1 MSASFTLICGP
12 ELNGQLDSLKWPD
25 DGLLPLI
32 VQHAVSGKVLMQGF
46 ANADAIRETV
56 CSGKVTFFSRSK
68 QRLWTKGE
76 SSGHFLKL
84 QSLAVDCDSD
94 SLLALALPD
103 GPTCHVGTETCWHDD
118 NTNAPALS
126 FLTDLEA
133 VIASRQHADPESS
146 YTAKLFA
153 RGVKRIAQKVGEEGV
168 ESALA
173 AMVGDREELKNEAA
187 DLIFHLL
194 VLLRSQD
201 LQLADVIEIL
211 KQRHRQ

>member
-1 MSASFTLICGP
+1 MSFVLDANAPLP
-12 ELNGQLDSLKWPD
+12 DQLEQLKWPA

-46 ANADAIRETV
+46 ANSEAVSTTLQ
-56 CSGKVTFFSRSK
+56 SGRVTFFSRSK
-68 QRLWTKGE
+68 NRLWTKGE

-84 QSLAVDCDSD
+84 QSLSADCDRD

-103 GPTCHVGTETCWHDD
+103 GPTCHVGTETCWHDAHS
-118 NTNAPALS
+118 NAPALS

-133 VIASRQHADPESS
+133 VIASRQHADPKSS
-146 YTAKLFA
+146 YTASLFA

-173 AMVGDREELKNEAA
+173 AMAGDREELKNEAA

-201 LQLADVIEIL
+201 LQLNDVIDVL
-211 KQRHRQ
+211 KARHQK

>member
-1 MSASFTLICGP
+1 MSFVLDANAPLP
-12 ELNGQLDSLKWPD
+12 DQLEQLKWPA

-46 ANADAIRETV
+46 ANSEALATTLQ
-56 CSGKVTFFSRSK
+56 SGRVTFFSRSK
-68 QRLWTKGE
+68 NRLWTKGE
-76 SSGHFLKL
+76 SSGHFLQL
-84 QSLAVDCDSD
+84 QSLSADCDRD

-103 GPTCHVGTETCWHDD
+103 GPTCHVGTETCWHDPHS
-118 NTNAPALS
+118 NAPALS

-133 VIASRQHADPESS
+133 VIASRQHADPKSS
-146 YTAKLFA
+146 YTASLFA

-173 AMVGDREELKNEAA
+173 AMAGDREELKNEAA

-201 LQLADVIEIL
+201 LALNDVIDIL
-211 KQRHRQ
+211 KARHQQ

>member
-1 MSASFTLICGP
+1 MSFVLDPTAPLP
-12 ELNGQLDSLKWPD
+12 DQLEQLKWPA

-46 ANADAIRETV
+46 ANSEAVSTTLQ
-56 CSGKVTFFSRSK
+56 SGRVTFFSRSK
-68 QRLWTKGE
+68 NRLWTKGE
-76 SSGHFLKL
+76 SSGHFLQL
-84 QSLAVDCDSD
+84 QSLSADCDRD

-103 GPTCHVGTETCWHDD
+103 GPTCHVGTETCWHDAHS
-118 NTNAPALS
+118 NAPALS

-133 VIASRQHADPESS
+133 VIASRQHADPKSS
-146 YTAKLFA
+146 YTASLFA

-173 AMVGDREELKNEAA
+173 AMAGDREELKNEAA

-201 LQLADVIEIL
+201 LQLNDVIDVL
-211 KQRHRQ
+211 KARHQK

>member
-1 MSASFTLICGP
+1 MSFVLDANAPLP
-12 ELNGQLDSLKWPD
+12 DQLELLKWPA

-46 ANADAIRETV
+46 ANSEAVATTLQ
-56 CSGKVTFFSRSK
+56 SGRITFFSRSK
-68 QRLWTKGE
+68 NRLWTKGE
-76 SSGHFLKL
+76 SSGHFLQL
-84 QSLAVDCDSD
+84 QSLSADCDRD

-103 GPTCHVGTETCWHDD
+103 GPTCHVGTETCWHDAQR
-118 NTNAPALS
+118 NAPALS
-126 FLTDLEA
+126 FLTDLET
-133 VIASRQHADPESS
+133 VIAARQHADPKSS
-146 YTAKLFA
+146 YTASLFA

-173 AMVGDREELKNEAA
+173 AMAGDREELKNEAA

-201 LQLADVIEIL
+201 LQLKDVIDVL
-211 KQRHRQ
+211 KARHQQ

>member
-1 MSASFTLICGP
+1 MSSIVD
-12 ELNGQLDSLKWPD
+12 NDSIEQLKWPA

-32 VQHAVSGKVLMQGF
+32 VQHAISGKVLMQGY
-46 ANADAIRETV
+46 ANSDALRQTLKT
-56 CSGKVTFFSRSK
+56 GQVTFFSRSK

-76 SSGHFLKL
+76 SSGHFLTLK
-84 QSLAVDCDSD
+84 SLSADCDAD

-103 GPTCHVGTETCWHDD
+103 GPTCHLGTETCWDS
-118 NTNAPALS
+118 NTAGDANSPSLS

-133 VIASRQHADPESS
+133 VIAERQHADPKSS
-146 YTAKLFA
+146 YTASLFA

-173 AMVGDREELKNEAA
+173 AMAGDREELKNEAA

-201 LQLADVIEIL
+201 LQLNDVIEVL
-211 KQRHRQ
+211 KSRHQ

>member
-1 MSASFTLICGP
+1 MSFVLDANAALP
-12 ELNGQLDSLKWPD
+12 DQLEQLKWPA

-46 ANADAIRETV
+46 ANSEALATTLQ
-56 CSGKVTFFSRSK
+56 SGRVTFFSRSK
-68 QRLWTKGE
+68 NRLWTKGE
-76 SSGHFLKL
+76 SSGHFLQL
-84 QSLAVDCDSD
+84 QSLSADCDRD

-103 GPTCHVGTETCWHDD
+103 GPTCHVGTETCWHDPHS
-118 NTNAPALS
+118 NAPALS

-133 VIASRQHADPESS
+133 VIASRQHADPKSS
-146 YTAKLFA
+146 YTASLFA

-173 AMVGDREELKNEAA
+173 AMAGDREELKNEAA

-201 LQLADVIEIL
+201 LALNDVIDIL
-211 KQRHRQ
+211 KSRHQQ

>member
-1 MSASFTLICGP
+1 MSFVLDAKAPLP
-12 ELNGQLDSLKWPD
+12 DQLEQLKWPA

-46 ANADAIRETV
+46 ANSEAVASTLQ
-56 CSGKVTFFSRSK
+56 SGRVTFFSRSK
-68 QRLWTKGE
+68 NRLWTKGE
-76 SSGHFLKL
+76 SSGHFLQL
-84 QSLAVDCDSD
+84 QSLSADCDRD

-103 GPTCHVGTETCWHDD
+103 GPTCHVGTETCWHDAHS
-118 NTNAPALS
+118 NAPALS

-133 VIASRQHADPESS
+133 VIASRQHADPKSS
-146 YTAKLFA
+146 YTASLFA

-173 AMVGDREELKNEAA
+173 AMAGDREELKNEAA

-201 LQLADVIEIL
+201 LQLNDVIDIL
-211 KQRHRQ
+211 KARHQQ

>member
-1 MSASFTLICGP
+1 MSFVLDTNAPLP
-12 ELNGQLDSLKWPD
+12 DQLEQLKWPA

-46 ANADAIRETV
+46 ANSEALITTLQ
-56 CSGKVTFFSRSK
+56 SGRVTFFSRSK
-68 QRLWTKGE
+68 NRLWTKGE
-76 SSGHFLKL
+76 SSGHFLQL
-84 QSLAVDCDSD
+84 QSLSADCDRD

-103 GPTCHVGTETCWHDD
+103 GPTCHVGTETCWHDAH
-118 NTNAPALS
+118 TNAPALS

-133 VIASRQHADPESS
+133 VIASRQHADPKSS
-146 YTAKLFA
+146 YTASLFA

-173 AMVGDREELKNEAA
+173 AMAGDREELKNEAA

-201 LQLADVIEIL
+201 LALNDVIDIL
-211 KQRHRQ
+211 KARHQQ

>member
-1 MSASFTLICGP
+1 MSFVLDPNALLP
-12 ELNGQLDSLKWPD
+12 DQLEQLKWPA

-46 ANADAIRETV
+46 ANSEAVATTLQ
-56 CSGKVTFFSRSK
+56 SGRVTFFSRSK
-68 QRLWTKGE
+68 NRLWTKGE
-76 SSGHFLKL
+76 SSGHFLQL
-84 QSLAVDCDSD
+84 QSLSADCDRD

-103 GPTCHVGTETCWHDD
+103 GPTCHVGTETCWHDQ
-118 NTNAPALS
+118 TSNAPALS

-133 VIASRQHADPESS
+133 VIASRQHADPKSS
-146 YTAKLFA
+146 YTASLFA

-173 AMVGDREELKNEAA
+173 AMAGDREELKNEAA

-201 LQLADVIEIL
+201 LALNDVIDIL
-211 KQRHRQ
+211 KARHQQ

>member
-1 MSASFTLICGP
+1 MSSIVD
-12 ELNGQLDSLKWPD
+12 NDSIEQLKWPA

-32 VQHAVSGKVLMQGF
+32 VQHAISGKVLMQGY
-46 ANADAIRETV
+46 ANSDALRHTLKT
-56 CSGKVTFFSRSK
+56 GQVTFFSRSK

-76 SSGHFLKL
+76 SSGHFLTLK
-84 QSLAVDCDSD
+84 SLSADCDSD

-103 GPTCHVGTETCWHDD
+103 GPTCHLGTETCWDS
-118 NTNAPALS
+118 NTTNSANSPSLS

-133 VIASRQHADPESS
+133 VIAERQHADPKSS
-146 YTAKLFA
+146 YTASLFN

-173 AMVGDREELKNEAA
+173 AMAGDKEELKNEAA

-201 LQLADVIEIL
+201 LQLNDVIEVL
-211 KQRHRQ
+211 KSRHQ

>member
-1 MSASFTLICGP
+1 MSFVLDANAPLP
-12 ELNGQLDSLKWPD
+12 DQLELLKWPA

-46 ANADAIRETV
+46 ANSEAVATTLQ
-56 CSGKVTFFSRSK
+56 SGRITFFSRSK
-68 QRLWTKGE
+68 NRLWTKGE

-84 QSLAVDCDSD
+84 QSLSADCDRD

-103 GPTCHVGTETCWHDD
+103 GPTCHVGTETCWHDAQR
-118 NTNAPALS
+118 NAPALS
-126 FLTDLEA
+126 FLTDLET
-133 VIASRQHADPESS
+133 VIAARQHADPKSS
-146 YTAKLFA
+146 YTASLFA

-173 AMVGDREELKNEAA
+173 AMAGDREELKNEAA

-201 LQLADVIEIL
+201 LQLKDVIDVL
-211 KQRHRQ
+211 KARHQQ